1 MCRICATV
9 SVGNPTIQLIR
20 EHFGERPF
28 TVPDAVDVGA
38 SRRTLYRLREH
49 GALEAP
55 APGVLQLPGAGMGM
69 LSNLAVVSARVPGG
83 TICLNSALAYWD
95 LTDEVPE
102 AVHIAVPRGAHRP
115 VIDAP
120 FTKVHVFNADT
131 FGLERQQART
141 DVDEPFWIY
150 SAERSV
156 VDAVRMSRWIG
167 RDVGLHALRR
177 YMDRP
182 GSSPARLAEISR
194 ELGGAASLRPSLE
207 ALLS

>member
-1 MCRICATV
+1 MAA
-9 SVGNPTIQLIR
+9 SDNPTIQMIR

-28 TVPDAVDVGA
+28 SVSDAVDAGA
-38 SRRTLYRLREH
+38 SRRTLYRLRQH

-69 LSNLAVVSARVPGG
+69 HSSLAIVSARVPGG
-83 TICLNSALAYWD
+83 TVCLNSALSYWD
-95 LTDEVPE
+95 LTDEIPE

-115 VIDAP
+115 IIKEP
-120 FTKVHVFNADT
+120 FTKVHVFDAST

-141 DVDEPFWIY
+141 DAEEPFWIY
-150 SAERSV
+150 SPERSV
-156 VDAVRMSRWIG
+156 VDAIRTSRWIG

-177 YMDRP
+177 YMMRP
-182 GSSPARLAEISR
+182 RSHPARLAELAR